1 MGGEKVE
8 TEEEMESEILRRV
21 MSLQK
26 NMEFR
31 WTCAI
36 EDMTEE
42 VRGEAGEDAGRYKT
56 VEGALEEL
64 REALGGLRR
73 RLEG

>member
-1 MGGEKVE
+1 ME

-31 WTCAI
+31 WTGAI

-64 REALGGLRR
+64 REALGGLRT

>member
-1 MGGEKVE
+1 MGAEKVE

-42 VRGEAGEDAGRYKT
+42 VRGEA
-56 VEGALEEL
+56 
-64 REALGGLRR
+64 
-73 RLEG
+73 